1 MSSAVIDTS
10 AFLLGVHRTLPP
22 DTDLLTTFQ
31 VIEELDRLKE
41 VDRTRYRQIRQ
52 IYDIM
57 DLFDEQRIVVAQIEE
72 LTADDSLL
80 NIAKKTSGV
89 LYTTDSQLQL
99 RQKLNGVKVELLHE
113 TRPENILEA
122 IKTVYV
128 EQDLSGDY
136 LEIKLNYP
144 EFTYVKVT
152 DGINSR
158 IGKYVNGKIEYI
170 DRISFRLRD
179 KKIEPL
185 CMEHTMFLDQ
195 IFDIRLPMVV
205 GIGPAGSG
213 KTFLQI
219 QSALHLVQQGQYDKV
234 IIAVPPVQLGGRD
247 RYGYL
252 PGSLEEKTIAQFSG
266 IIDNINYL
274 LEDEGKTMIN
284 KQING
289 DEWQVEIQSFQ
300 NIRGRSIKRSIV
312 IIDEAQNT
320 TPIELKTFITRIDY
334 GSKIILL
341 GDIEQIDTFYRENET
356 NGLIYVQDKMYD
368 SDVST
373 NILFTKTYRTK
384 LVEEQIKRL

>member
-41 VDRTRYRQIRQ
+41 VDRTRHRQIRQ

-57 DLFDEQRIVVAQIEE
+57 DLFDEQRIVVAQVEE

-179 KKIEPL
+179 KKIQPL

-320 TPIELKTFITRIDY
+320 SPLELKTFITRIDY

-341 GDIEQIDTFYRENET
+341 GDIEQIDIFYRENET

>member
-1 MSSAVIDTS
+1 MSYAVLDTS
-10 AFLLGVHRTLPP
+10 ALLLGVHRNLPA

-41 VDRTRYRQIRQ
+41 VDRTRHRQIRQ

-57 DLFDEQRIVVAQIEE
+57 DLFDEQRIVVAQVEE
-72 LTADDSLL
+72 PTADESLL
-80 NIAKKTSGV
+80 NIAKKTSGM

-136 LEIKLNYP
+136 LEIELNYP

-170 DRISFRLRD
+170 DKISFRLRD

-219 QSALHLVQQGQYDKV
+219 QSALHLVQQGQYDKI

-320 TPIELKTFITRIDY
+320 SPLELKTFITRIDY

-341 GDIEQIDTFYRENET
+341 GDIEQIDIFYRENET